1 MITEHIEIT
10 ALSKHECPFCHYEW
24 YKITDADE
32 FPNFCPHCGKKYD
45 VYQGPVE
52 CEPVQEPQNGKTY
65 IVCFKA
71 TGGLEIVAESEDDA
85 RAKFDDRLQ
94 DALEELW
101 HNDIEV
107 TEIFENNDGDSKAE
121 ERLHDALNDEVYF
134 EKRLQE
140 SANYA
145 AAIFRD
151 NVRKAAEDARAA
163 FENHWQ
169 EAIDE
174 CRESQEEDEDE

>member
-1 MITEHIEIT
+1 MITEHIETT
-10 ALSKHECPFCHYEW
+10 ALSKHECPFCHYER
-24 YKITDADE
+24 YEITDADE

-45 VYQGPVE
+45 VHQGPQE
-52 CEPVQEPQNGKTY
+52 CETVQETSKTY

-71 TGGLEIVAESEDDA
+71 TGGLEIVAESEDEA
-85 RAKFDDRLQ
+85 RAKFDGRLQ

-107 TEIFENNDGDSKAE
+107 TEIFENSDGDSKAE
-121 ERLHDALNDEVYF
+121 ERLHDALNDAVGF

-151 NVRKAAEDARAA
+151 NVRKAADDARAA

-169 EAIDE
+169 EVIDE
-174 CRESQEEDEDE
+174 CRESQDDGDEDE